1 MLDTIHK
8 QLDVNNQKEAY
19 AGIVSMVDWSQAF
32 DRQCPFLGIKSFIK
46 NGVRRDPIPLLINFF
61 QNRKMKIKWNGLI
74 STIRNL
80 PGGGPQ
86 GSTTGL
92 LEYKSQTNNNC
103 DFVPPDMRYKW
114 VDDLSILEM
123 INLLS
128 TVLASYNFRQHVA
141 SDIGI
146 NQKIYQMN
154 ISRQKIMQTIFQNG
168 PRKIK

>member
-1 MLDTIHK
+1 MEWFDI
-8 QLDVNNQKEAY
+8 NNQK
-19 AGIVSMVDWSQAF
+19 S
-32 DRQCPFLGIKSFIK
+32 
-46 NGVRRDPIPLLINFF
+46 
-61 QNRKMKIKWNGLI
+61 
-74 STIRNL
+74 
-80 PGGGPQ
+80 Q

-128 TVLASYNFRQHVA
+128 TGLASYNFKQHVA

-146 NQKIYQMN
+146 NQKYLSNEYILTQNYANN
-154 ISRQKIMQTIFQNG
+154 ISKWTEENKMKLNVQKTKVMIINFTKNYQFST
-168 PRKIK
+168 RTSLS

>member
-1 MLDTIHK
+1 
-8 QLDVNNQKEAY
+8 
-19 AGIVSMVDWSQAF
+19 
-32 DRQCPFLGIKSFIK
+32 
-46 NGVRRDPIPLLINFF
+46 
-61 QNRKMKIKWNGLI
+61 MKIKWNGLI

-103 DFVPPDMRYKW
+103 DFVPADMRYKW

-128 TVLASYNFRQHVA
+128 VGLSSYNFKQHVA

-146 NQKIYQMN
+146 NQNYLSNENIQSQNYASN
-154 ISRQKIMQTIFQNG
+154 ISKWTKDNKMKLNVKKTKVMIINFTKNYQLTYWQIKLSLSLASYRSYMALLTISYSHPTVHLVKI
-168 PRKIK
+168 

>member
-1 MLDTIHK
+1 MEWFDI
-8 QLDVNNQKEAY
+8 NNQK
-19 AGIVSMVDWSQAF
+19 S
-32 DRQCPFLGIKSFIK
+32 
-46 NGVRRDPIPLLINFF
+46 
-61 QNRKMKIKWNGLI
+61 
-74 STIRNL
+74 
-80 PGGGPQ
+80 Q